1 MSMFSQALVCFV
13 PVNHVPECPNISG
26 SVVLVVYMVRVF
38 EYVEN
43 HENSERR
50 IDVRVMLLCLHD
62 ASCVH

>member
-1 MSMFSQALVCFV
+1 
-13 PVNHVPECPNISG
+13 
-26 SVVLVVYMVRVF
+26 MVRVF

-50 IDVRVMLLCLHD
+50 IDIRVMLLCLHD